1 MTTQIGIGLDNSR
14 QGYVC
19 GQQAALAAL
28 STLGA
33 VPVSMAFLF
42 TSHPQ
47 PEQVL
52 KGVNQVLGEV
62 TLIGATSSGDYTHQG
77 YVEDGAGV
85 MLIHSDQMQFHSL
98 VRPQR
103 WFRNSALL
111 GKLRGISED
120 GLGSAFNHRKLILF
134 PDDQSMNLNSL
145 VDQAMTET
153 ALLYD
158 ILGGPSPTMPAPLR
172 NAAVFYN
179 QQMVRTGL
187 TGAEILSQQPIG
199 LSLASGW
206 TPISGPYRVTQVDEH
221 RVITIDGRPAQEIYQ
236 DFLVEQNRSKV
247 ALTPEVSLKYP
258 IGICQDGDCKVSIG
272 LGFDHTGALQTTS
285 PPPPN
290 SLIHILTTQPDAMF
304 SAAERAVQ
312 QAIRTLNNEDPA
324 GLLFID
330 CMSTAMVL
338 GSAYEQQRQAV
349 SNALGDVPFLGFR
362 SHGVLARL
370 QGQMAGHYECSVAV
384 CALPR

>member
-1 MTTQIGIGLDNSR
+1 MTTQIGIGLDNSG

-28 STLGA
+28 SMLGA

-52 KGVNQVLGEV
+52 KGVNQVLGGV
-62 TLIGATSSGDYTHQG
+62 TLIGATSAGDYTHQG

-85 MLIHSDQMQFHSL
+85 MLIHSDQIQFHAL
-98 VRPQR
+98 VRPHR
-103 WFRNSALL
+103 WFQNSALL
-111 GKLRGISED
+111 GKLRGISET
-120 GLGSAFNHRKLILF
+120 GLGSVFNHRKLMLF
-134 PDDQSMNLNSL
+134 PDDQSMNLNRL

-158 ILGGPSPTMPAPLR
+158 ILGGPGPTMPAPPR
-172 NAAVFYN
+172 TAAIFYN
-179 QQMVRTGL
+179 QQMIRTGL
-187 TGAEILSQQPIG
+187 TGVEILSQQPVG
-199 LSLASGW
+199 LSLTNAW
-206 TPISGPYRVTQVDEH
+206 TPIGGPYRVTQVDDH
-221 RVITIDGRPAQEIYQ
+221 HVIKIDGRPAQEIYQ
-236 DFLVEQNRSKV
+236 DFLVEHNQSMV
-247 ALTPEVSLKYP
+247 DLTPEVSLKYP
-258 IGICQDGDCKVSIG
+258 IGICRDGDCKVSIG
-272 LGFDHTGALQTTS
+272 LGFDHSGALQTTS

-304 SAAERAVQ
+304 AAAQRAVQ
-312 QAIRTLNNEDPA
+312 QSIQMLNNEAPA

-338 GSAYEQQRQAV
+338 GNAHEQQRQAV